1 MRGWILA
8 LAVAALATATEPR
21 YRIDIEPTPA
31 PADWAAFH
39 TWRIEVRTPYGFAP
53 RIREFRFECRLPVL
67 NRPLTAAPRVTEI
80 GPGHFVVEGVRFDI
94 PGEWEIEARI
104 RDDDGWQSATRR
116 IRAGEADLLDRLRAI
131 QPNRGSRFDRYA
143 AALAEGSEPESGSRL
158 TEAEQTGLRV
168 YLGRQAGCQ
177 RCHDKPHPR
186 PVLPKRHADHLGE
199 RDRAD
204 LEAFLETLAPPT
216 PLE

>member
-8 LAVAALATATEPR
+8 LAVAAFASATEPR
-21 YRIDIEPTPA
+21 YRIDIEPAPE

-39 TWRIEVRTPYGFAP
+39 NWRISVRAPYGFAP
-53 RIREFRFECRLPVL
+53 RLREFRFACRLAFL
-67 NRPLTAAPRVTEI
+67 NRQPSIAPRVTEI
-80 GPGHFVVEGVRFDI
+80 GPGRFVVEGVRFDI

-104 RDDDGWQSATRR
+104 RDDQGWQSATRR
-116 IRAGEADLLDRLRAI
+116 IRAGEVELLDRLRTMR
-131 QPNRGSRFDRYA
+131 PNRETRFDRYVT
-143 AALAEGSEPESGSRL
+143 ALAEGNEPESGSRL
-158 TEAEQTGLRV
+158 TEAEQAGLRV

-177 RCHDKPHPR
+177 RCHDRPHAR
-186 PVLPKRHADHLGE
+186 SILPKRHADHLGE

-216 PLE
+216 PLK